1 MPHRKYYYLQEKY
14 PHENKC
20 PASDKKCNY
29 CHKIGHFEKCC
40 HSKSRDNSKSKEK
53 SQIKQTFKK
62 DKQKSYAVQMDQ
74 LDNVE
79 HNSDSDTSEEYAFFV
94 GKETVTK
101 IPSVNIKL
109 GINSVSA
116 IIDTGSSINLMG
128 MDVYENL
135 SEKPELKT
143 NNLPHVYAYGE
154 SKHMKIRGK
163 FHVPIHHKNN
173 KSDVTFY
180 VSENPGDILLSYATS
195 RELGMINIIN
205 NIDCNTT
212 EQIVE
217 EFQDRFVSLG
227 KLNDSTTHLH
237 EDENI
242 PAEQN
247 PHVRIPF
254 LMRKSVDKEL
264 ERLLDADAIE
274 PVEGEATPWVSP
286 IHVVK
291 KPRSDNIRICVDIR
305 APNKAIKR
313 ERHIVPTV
321 DDIITSLNGSSHFSK
336 LDLNQ
341 GYHQLELDESSRKFT
356 VFSTHRGLF
365 RYKRL
370 NFGVNAAAE
379 IFQNRIRKSLEG
391 LEGVL
396 NISDDLLVYGTSQ
409 EEHDMRLRAVLER
422 LREKNL
428 TLNREKCRFNKTR
441 VEFYGHIF
449 SDQGIS
455 PDPKKVSALQN
466 AEQPGSVKE
475 VRSFIGLAQYCSRFI
490 PDLAT
495 KTEPLRRLTK
505 ARTKWAWEQDQQ
517 KAFDIIKQ
525 SITEDCTNAYFSLE
539 KQTELIVDASPIGL
553 GAILAQKDENGEL
566 RIIAMASRALTPTE
580 QRYSQI
586 ERESLAIA
594 WGIKHF
600 HLYLFANNFTVV
612 TDHRRLVHLFNDTH
626 SKPSTRIQ
634 RWMMNIQEYDFI
646 VLRTGKWYEVIKDN
660 PEHESELRRLYL
672 LRNEL
677 SAHELD
683 LLLRGN
689 RIIIPTSLRMRIIHI
704 AHEGHQGLVRT
715 KSLLRQKVWFSGI
728 DALVQK
734 VVGECPQC
742 QLVTVENVRKPLKM
756 SKIPDGPW
764 IELSC
769 DLMDLPNGK
778 YVLILVDDY
787 SRYPLVEILNSATSR
802 AVIQSLDNMLSMFG
816 TPKKIR
822 TDNGPCFISKEFR
835 EFSKYIGFKHRKVTP
850 RWPRAN
856 GEAER
861 MVRTLKKFLRICRSE
876 NRSFTQALHRFLRNY
891 RATPHPS
898 TGETPATLIFGH
910 PMRTRL
916 PEVTEITPNQEV
928 IDRDTHQKEIMKDNA
943 ESRLKLV
950 TEESQLQIG
959 DTILLRREG
968 IVPKELTPYDPDL
981 FKVIAKNGPMI
992 TASRNEQNVTRNSSR
1007 FKRINF
1013 ELLARDEDHIEI
1025 MVMETDRT
1033 SLNQLPR
1040 ADSVNL
1046 PEKSSLDLPVND
1058 PVNNYQN

>member
-1 MPHRKYYYLQEKY
+1 MYYAGTEVSELFDTLPNQGTTFDDAVKCLTDHFSPKKNVEFERFKFREEKQRQGETVDSFHLRLQQLAKTCDFKEKYAEIKSQIIRGCLSSRLRRKALREEISLKELLDHARASELSEKQALSIEKSSQPNFVNSDHNSEEVNKVSTRGNQNKFKPHKSFKPSTKECYFCGGKY

-74 LDNVE
+74 SDNVRN
-79 HNSDSDTSEEYAFFV
+79 NSDSDTSEEYAFFV
-94 GKETVTK
+94 GKETVNK
-101 IPSVNIKL
+101 IPPVNIKL
-109 GINSVSA
+109 GVNSVSA

-128 MDVYENL
+128 MDIYENL
-135 SEKPELKT
+135 SEKSELKT

-205 NIDCNTT
+205 NIDCITT

-227 KLNDSTTHLH
+227 KLNDGTTHLH

-264 ERLLDADAIE
+264 ERLLDADVIE
-274 PVEGEATPWVSP
+274 PVEGEATPWFSP

-291 KPRSDNIRICVDIR
+291 KPRSDNIRICVDMR

-313 ERHIVPTV
+313 IRHIVPTV

-365 RYKRL
+365 KYKRL

-379 IFQNRIRKSLEG
+379 IFQNKIRKSLEG

-409 EEHDMRLRAVLER
+409 EEHDLRLRAVLER
-422 LREKNL
+422 LREKKL

-490 PDLAT
+490 PELAT

-505 ARTKWAWEQDQQ
+505 AKTKWAWERDQH

-539 KQTELIVDASPIGL
+539 KQTELIVDASPIGV

-612 TDHRRLVHLFNDTH
+612 TDHRPLVHLFNDTH

-646 VLRTGKWYEVIKDN
+646 VEYRPGKDNPADYFSKHPVKTLNQSSREEKLAEEHINFVTANALPKTVSLEEIVNASQDDIVIQETMRALRTGRWYEVIKDN

-677 SAHELD
+677 SAHESD

-704 AHEGHQGLVRT
+704 PHEGHQGLVRT
-715 KSLLRQKVWFSGI
+715 KSLLRQKIWFSGI

-742 QLVTVENVRKPLKM
+742 QLVTVENVREPLK
-756 SKIPDGPW
+756 SRKY
-764 IELSC
+764 
-769 DLMDLPNGK
+769 LMDHG
-778 YVLILVDDY
+778 
-787 SRYPLVEILNSATSR
+787 
-802 AVIQSLDNMLSMFG
+802 
-816 TPKKIR
+816 
-822 TDNGPCFISKEFR
+822 
-835 EFSKYIGFKHRKVTP
+835 
-850 RWPRAN
+850 
-856 GEAER
+856 
-861 MVRTLKKFLRICRSE
+861 
-876 NRSFTQALHRFLRNY
+876 
-891 RATPHPS
+891 
-898 TGETPATLIFGH
+898 
-910 PMRTRL
+910 
-916 PEVTEITPNQEV
+916 
-928 IDRDTHQKEIMKDNA
+928 
-943 ESRLKLV
+943 
-950 TEESQLQIG
+950 
-959 DTILLRREG
+959 
-968 IVPKELTPYDPDL
+968 
-981 FKVIAKNGPMI
+981 
-992 TASRNEQNVTRNSSR
+992 
-1007 FKRINF
+1007 
-1013 ELLARDEDHIEI
+1013 
-1025 MVMETDRT
+1025 
-1033 SLNQLPR
+1033 
-1040 ADSVNL
+1040 
-1046 PEKSSLDLPVND
+1046 
-1058 PVNNYQN
+1058 